1 MGVKGLHYHA
11 RKAEAYDDGIPLLP
25 YLDMEKVDMVYID
38 ACCVFFTLLQTIVG
52 PSLLIY
58 DLKVKK
64 GVDVKGATVADLE
77 KDLTQAVAQ
86 FVVELKQ
93 SCRRLLSH
101 SRMACLVF
109 DSQTEFGPKRSTS
122 TQRSA
127 RANQALN
134 AAKRSYR
141 KRHTRDRVL
150 NYASAYTR
158 FTRAIKGLIFQML
171 PKYQC
176 HAYDTDNPVPLSFLV
191 ADREADA
198 QVVHLADT
206 WAGIPAIL
214 SRDGDLFCY
223 GGALNCM
230 RILNVKWEET
240 NLKAR
245 TTTKRR
251 LLTKLGLMHEEE
263 KSHEKAEMRLAVV
276 AAVAGNDYAANPKG
290 VGFKTLCNMVKQ
302 VDISGQDTTADLL
315 MEKLLEM
322 VSRVY
327 EFEKNRYAAAL
338 LQFCRPRVLQA
349 SLQDTLFTAKIPISV
364 DSSLSDQMYAPFL
377 RKKVPPGPQ
386 EQASRY
392 TPVAT
397 LSVPKSFTQPERTDP
412 VQKKASQEKRERGSS
427 SRSLNTPDDPD
438 VAKPRSYKSTSK
450 NLPLG
455 PDGELVAVHPM
466 SRATSTWTAGLA
478 SSVLSAAH
486 RRHPEDVDLAVSQ
499 ARAIT
504 SAVRAE
510 VDTANVLRS
519 IALHMARIALHSVAT
534 SSVYTLEAKRH
545 IYKNFFQSTRCARAS
560 KKLSAQVWE
569 GFATAGQSDSSV
581 SCGQKTWTW
590 IISMATSYEDTRSAN
605 LNDLPRG
612 LYSAAAPAL
621 DRAAIIANPNNLI
634 AYPQDAAIRSLA
646 GMMSPNPPLRNILL
660 SARHT
665 WWQGYHGH
673 WEDAPKVPSSVS
685 RRPLIETLSREL
697 DSAFRS
703 NIMHNFVPRSSKYY
717 SVLLADM
724 ARTPDG
730 WPKDDSFPSFL
741 HDLIHATPLD
751 LPTVSAEIK
760 RRHPRLQARIIK
772 SITTFSRRLRSDSS
786 IDDIRKSL
794 AKKAIA
800 PAGWPQD
807 SAMGAYMAACI
818 YRIPM
823 NGSNKLT
830 ADVES
835 VLRVDEMVQKLGAR
849 SRARREILN
858 FVNHQRTVLETSC
871 GVRIVARS
879 QKGKAKAVADEM
891 DIYDALGIKRPAAN
905 EPSSA
910 SQARTKRTKPID
922 AHHLLALTL
931 FMINTAPSS
940 SSLSFPVTPTTKPKD
955 VSILFSDT
963 CFDVMLIA
971 KGQEKK
977 SPIQF
982 ALDISTMASERR
994 GAITLRKRAYCRK
1007 LRKTVGNTDQP
1018 AFTIGSSF
1026 RTDGVRLMV
1035 AFINWLKPASEDQWR
1050 KHLPEIGSFIRDN
1063 DADSLRCITSVIG
1076 VDLGEVCPAATF
1088 AMPARSELWSQGQQ
1102 FWFRRREAYGKNSMN
1117 ARWLEQR
1124 KDRAKI
1130 FEVESILTQE
1140 GVKQSGLPNQS
1151 LAYIRALQTGATS
1164 AHL

>member
-1 MGVKGLHYHA
+1 
-11 RKAEAYDDGIPLLP
+11 
-25 YLDMEKVDMVYID
+25 
-38 ACCVFFTLLQTIVG
+38 
-52 PSLLIY
+52 
-58 DLKVKK
+58 
-64 GVDVKGATVADLE
+64 
-77 KDLTQAVAQ
+77 
-86 FVVELKQ
+86 
-93 SCRRLLSH
+93 
-101 SRMACLVF
+101 
-109 DSQTEFGPKRSTS
+109 
-122 TQRSA
+122 
-127 RANQALN
+127 
-134 AAKRSYR
+134 
-141 KRHTRDRVL
+141 
-150 NYASAYTR
+150 
-158 FTRAIKGLIFQML
+158 
-171 PKYQC
+171 
-176 HAYDTDNPVPLSFLV
+176 
-191 ADREADA
+191 
-198 QVVHLADT
+198 
-206 WAGIPAIL
+206 
-214 SRDGDLFCY
+214 
-223 GGALNCM
+223 
-230 RILNVKWEET
+230 
-240 NLKAR
+240 
-245 TTTKRR
+245 
-251 LLTKLGLMHEEE
+251 
-263 KSHEKAEMRLAVV
+263 
-276 AAVAGNDYAANPKG
+276 
-290 VGFKTLCNMVKQ
+290 
-302 VDISGQDTTADLL
+302 
-315 MEKLLEM
+315 
-322 VSRVY
+322 
-327 EFEKNRYAAAL
+327 
-338 LQFCRPRVLQA
+338 
-349 SLQDTLFTAKIPISV
+349 
-364 DSSLSDQMYAPFL
+364 
-377 RKKVPPGPQ
+377 
-386 EQASRY
+386 
-392 TPVAT
+392 
-397 LSVPKSFTQPERTDP
+397 
-412 VQKKASQEKRERGSS
+412 
-427 SRSLNTPDDPD
+427 
-438 VAKPRSYKSTSK
+438 
-450 NLPLG
+450 
-455 PDGELVAVHPM
+455 M

-486 RRHPEDVDLAVSQ
+486 RRHPEDVDLAVFQ

-569 GFATAGQSDSSV
+569 GFAAAGQSDSSV

-612 LYSAAAPAL
+612 LYSAAAPTL

-673 WEDAPKVPSSVS
+673 WGDAPKVPSSVS
-685 RRPLIETLSREL
+685 RRPLIETLSRDL

-703 NIMHNFVPRSSKYY
+703 NIMHNFVPRSSEYY

-760 RRHPRLQARIIK
+760 RKHPRLQARIIR

-835 VLRVDEMVQKLGAR
+835 VLRVDEMQG
-849 SRARREILN
+849 SRARREILD

-963 CFDVMLIA
+963 CFDVMIRHIGKFCNDNDPADSVLQDYLA
-971 KGQEKK
+971 YCQGTGKK

-982 ALDISTMASERR
+982 ALNISTMASERR
-994 GAITLRKRAYCRK
+994 GAITLRKRAYYRK

-1088 AMPARSELWSQGQQ
+1088 AMLARSELWSQGQQ

-1117 ARWLEQR
+1117 ARWLEER

-1164 AHL
+1164 AHLRS

>member
-1 MGVKGLHYHA
+1 
-11 RKAEAYDDGIPLLP
+11 
-25 YLDMEKVDMVYID
+25 
-38 ACCVFFTLLQTIVG
+38 
-52 PSLLIY
+52 
-58 DLKVKK
+58 
-64 GVDVKGATVADLE
+64 
-77 KDLTQAVAQ
+77 
-86 FVVELKQ
+86 
-93 SCRRLLSH
+93 
-101 SRMACLVF
+101 
-109 DSQTEFGPKRSTS
+109 
-122 TQRSA
+122 
-127 RANQALN
+127 
-134 AAKRSYR
+134 
-141 KRHTRDRVL
+141 
-150 NYASAYTR
+150 
-158 FTRAIKGLIFQML
+158 
-171 PKYQC
+171 
-176 HAYDTDNPVPLSFLV
+176 
-191 ADREADA
+191 
-198 QVVHLADT
+198 
-206 WAGIPAIL
+206 
-214 SRDGDLFCY
+214 
-223 GGALNCM
+223 
-230 RILNVKWEET
+230 
-240 NLKAR
+240 
-245 TTTKRR
+245 
-251 LLTKLGLMHEEE
+251 
-263 KSHEKAEMRLAVV
+263 
-276 AAVAGNDYAANPKG
+276 
-290 VGFKTLCNMVKQ
+290 
-302 VDISGQDTTADLL
+302 
-315 MEKLLEM
+315 
-322 VSRVY
+322 
-327 EFEKNRYAAAL
+327 
-338 LQFCRPRVLQA
+338 
-349 SLQDTLFTAKIPISV
+349 
-364 DSSLSDQMYAPFL
+364 
-377 RKKVPPGPQ
+377 
-386 EQASRY
+386 
-392 TPVAT
+392 
-397 LSVPKSFTQPERTDP
+397 
-412 VQKKASQEKRERGSS
+412 
-427 SRSLNTPDDPD
+427 
-438 VAKPRSYKSTSK
+438 
-450 NLPLG
+450 
-455 PDGELVAVHPM
+455 M
-466 SRATSTWTAGLA
+466 SRATSTWAAGLA

-519 IALHMARIALHSVAT
+519 TALHMARIALHSVAT

-569 GFATAGQSDSSV
+569 GFAAAGQSDSSV

-590 IISMATSYEDTRSAN
+590 IISMATSHEDTRSSN

-697 DSAFRS
+697 DNAFRS
-703 NIMHNFVPRSSKYY
+703 NIMHNFVPRSSEYY

-807 SAMGAYMAACI
+807 TAMGAYMAACI

-871 GVRIVARS
+871 G
-879 QKGKAKAVADEM
+879 KGKAKAVADEM

-963 CFDVMLIA
+963 CFDVMIRHIGKFCNDNDSADSVLQDYLA
-971 KGQEKK
+971 YCQGTGKK
-977 SPIQF
+977 SSMQF
-982 ALDISTMASERR
+982 ALDISTISSERR
-994 GAITLRKRAYCRK
+994 GAITLRKRAYCR
-1007 LRKTVGNTDQP
+1007 NQP

-1117 ARWLEQR
+1117 ARWLEER

-1130 FEVESILTQE
+1130 FEVESMLTQE
-1140 GVKQSGLPNQS
+1140 GAKQSGLPNQS

-1164 AHL
+1164 AHLRS

>member
-1 MGVKGLHYHA
+1 
-11 RKAEAYDDGIPLLP
+11 
-25 YLDMEKVDMVYID
+25 
-38 ACCVFFTLLQTIVG
+38 
-52 PSLLIY
+52 
-58 DLKVKK
+58 
-64 GVDVKGATVADLE
+64 
-77 KDLTQAVAQ
+77 
-86 FVVELKQ
+86 
-93 SCRRLLSH
+93 
-101 SRMACLVF
+101 
-109 DSQTEFGPKRSTS
+109 
-122 TQRSA
+122 
-127 RANQALN
+127 
-134 AAKRSYR
+134 
-141 KRHTRDRVL
+141 
-150 NYASAYTR
+150 
-158 FTRAIKGLIFQML
+158 
-171 PKYQC
+171 
-176 HAYDTDNPVPLSFLV
+176 
-191 ADREADA
+191 
-198 QVVHLADT
+198 
-206 WAGIPAIL
+206 
-214 SRDGDLFCY
+214 
-223 GGALNCM
+223 
-230 RILNVKWEET
+230 
-240 NLKAR
+240 
-245 TTTKRR
+245 
-251 LLTKLGLMHEEE
+251 
-263 KSHEKAEMRLAVV
+263 
-276 AAVAGNDYAANPKG
+276 
-290 VGFKTLCNMVKQ
+290 
-302 VDISGQDTTADLL
+302 
-315 MEKLLEM
+315 
-322 VSRVY
+322 
-327 EFEKNRYAAAL
+327 
-338 LQFCRPRVLQA
+338 
-349 SLQDTLFTAKIPISV
+349 
-364 DSSLSDQMYAPFL
+364 
-377 RKKVPPGPQ
+377 
-386 EQASRY
+386 
-392 TPVAT
+392 
-397 LSVPKSFTQPERTDP
+397 
-412 VQKKASQEKRERGSS
+412 
-427 SRSLNTPDDPD
+427 
-438 VAKPRSYKSTSK
+438 
-450 NLPLG
+450 
-455 PDGELVAVHPM
+455 M

-534 SSVYTLEAKRH
+534 SSVYTFEAKRH

-569 GFATAGQSDSSV
+569 GFAAAGQSDSSV

-605 LNDLPRG
+605 LNDLPKG
-612 LYSAAAPAL
+612 LYSAAAPVL

-703 NIMHNFVPRSSKYY
+703 NIMHNFVPRSSEYY

-760 RRHPRLQARIIK
+760 RRHPRLQARIIR

-794 AKKAIA
+794 AKKAVA

-835 VLRVDEMVQKLGAR
+835 VLRVDEKIQKLGAR

-871 GVRIVARS
+871 SVRIVARS

-931 FMINTAPSS
+931 YMINTAPSS

-963 CFDVMLIA
+963 CFDVMIRHIGKFCNDNDSADSVLQDYLA
-971 KGQEKK
+971 YCQGTGKK

-994 GAITLRKRAYCRK
+994 GAITVRKRAYYRK

-1117 ARWLEQR
+1117 ARWLEER

-1130 FEVESILTQE
+1130 FEVESMLTQE
-1140 GVKQSGLPNQS
+1140 RVKQSGLPNQS